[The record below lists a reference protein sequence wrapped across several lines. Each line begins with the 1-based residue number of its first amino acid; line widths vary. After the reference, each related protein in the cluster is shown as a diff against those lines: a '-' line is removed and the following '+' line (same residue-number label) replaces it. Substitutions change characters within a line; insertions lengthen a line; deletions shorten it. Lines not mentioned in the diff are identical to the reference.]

1 MVVTG
6 DRDSLQLVSDD
17 VTVLYP
23 RKGVSELTRFTPEAV
38 VEKYGLTPQQY
49 PDFAALRGDPS
60 DNLPGIPG
68 VGEKT
73 ATKWIAEYGSL
84 QALVDHVDTVKG
96 KVGDALRANLS
107 HVVLNRELTDLVRDV
122 PLAQTPDTLRMQPWD
137 RDQIHRLFDD
147 LEFRVLRDRLFDTL
161 ASADPEVDEGFDVRG
176 GALEPGELAAW
187 LAEHSAGSRFG
198 MAVVGTHL
206 AFDGDATAL
215 AIVAADGDGRYLDT
229 ADLTSGRR
237 GGARRRGWPMPAVP
251 KALHEAKLA
260 MHDLEGRG
268 WTLRGVTSDT
278 ALAAYLVRPGQ
289 RSFALDDLSLRY
301 LKRELRADNPEQQQ
315 LSLLDDSDG
324 VDDQAVQTS
333 ILRASAVMDLA
344 DALDEELARIDS
356 ASLLGEM
363 ELPVQRVLAEMETAG
378 IAVDLGQLSE
388 LQSEFADQ
396 IRDAAEAAYA
406 VIGKQINLGSP
417 KQLQVVLFDELE
429 MPKTKRTKTGYT
441 TDADA
446 LQSLFDKTGHP
457 FLQHLLAHRDAT
469 RLKVTVDGLLNSVAS
484 DGRIHTTFNQ
494 TIAATGRLSS
504 TEPNLQNIPIRTE
517 AGRRIRDAF
526 VVGKGF
532 AELMTADYSQI
543 EMRIMAH
550 LSKDEGLIEAFNTGE
565 DLHSF
570 VASRAFSVPIDE
582 VTAEL
587 RRRVKAMSYGL
598 AYGLS
603 AYGLA
608 AQLKISTEEA
618 KVQMEQ
624 YFDRFGGVRDY
635 LRDVVDQARKDG
647 YTSTVFGRRRYL
659 PELDSSN
666 RNVREAAERAALN
679 APIQGSAADIIKV
692 AMIEVD
698 KAIKDAGLTSRML
711 LQVHDE
717 LLFEVAPGERDQ
729 VESAGARQDGR
740 RLPAGRAAGG
750 VGRIRPQLGL
760 RGALERRTE
769 SSQGLQSRRAG
780 PRSVHGV
787 GLLGQQRVHPQV
799 TEAAVDA
806 VPDEGQLHHL
816 GGEGLHGLGRGFSAG
831 PRRLRYRCLAWADR
845 AEPGRLVGCHQA
857 RRHHAGQLLG
867 DDALLLRRLA
877 TPSVIASPKTGI
889 IQSTYT
895 PKYAPTPS
903 SDEPFHSP
911 VHDHRAD
918 VAEQQAAALARALRC
933 CSANH
938 TPMPNNVVNSE
949 WANGPMISRIA
960 AVSSESLTVSPSG
973 DVEDVLQPGE
983 PPPDQPGVHQAVGQ
997 RIELVAAPAGHHE
1010 QEEQPLGRLFCHR
1023 RAEHDRDRADRLRRA
1038 RIDCG
1043 LDDEL
1048 QYRRDHD
1055 RHRCAPQEGQHQQ
1068 PRRFGF
1074 PPVEPEIGQHDD
1086 RHGDAG
1092 QNEPDRRPDGVE
1104 GGQHDQDQAG
1114 DGAQKDHHSKWRPD
1128 LADFLLNR
1136 RIRRNELKWLLR
1148 RTGISHQSRV
1158 AGWASPIGPGLSSV
1172 CTVE

>member
-1 MVVTG
+1 MLLDGNSVAYRAFYALPAENFKTQGGLTTNAVYGFTAMLINLLRDEQPTHIAAAFDVSRQTFRVDKYPEYKAGRSSTPDEFRGQIDITKEVLVALGITVLAEPGYEADDLIATLATQAEDAGYRVLVVTG
-6 DRDSLQLVSDD
+6 DRDALQLVSDD

-38 VEKYGLTPQQY
+38 VDKYGLTPQQY

-84 QALVDHVDTVKG
+84 QALVDNVDEVKG

-107 HVVLNRELTDLVRDV
+107 SVVLNRELTDLVKDV
-122 PLAQTPDTLRMQPWD
+122 PLAQTPDTLRMQPWN

-161 ASADPEVDEGFDVRG
+161 ASADPEVDQGFDVKG
-176 GALEPGELAAW
+176 GALEQGELAGW
-187 LAEHSAGSRFG
+187 LSEHSQGKRSG

-206 AFDGDATAL
+206 AFDADVTAL
-215 AIVAADGDGRYLDT
+215 AIVAADGDGRYIDT
-229 ADLTSGRR
+229 ATLTADDEAALASWLADAGQ
-237 GGARRRGWPMPAVP
+237 P

-268 WTLRGVTSDT
+268 WKLAGVTSDT

-324 VDDQAVQTS
+324 VDDQAVQTV

-344 DALDEELARIDS
+344 DALDQELARMEC
-356 ASLLGEM
+356 ASLLGDM
-363 ELPVQRVLAEMETAG
+363 ELPVQRALAEMESAG
-378 IAVDLGQLSE
+378 IAVDLEQLSE
-388 LQSEFADQ
+388 LQSEFANH

-517 AGRRIRDAF
+517 EGRRIRDAF
-526 VVGKGF
+526 VVGKGSQGDF
-532 AELMTADYSQI
+532 DELMTADYSQI

-550 LSKDEGLIEAFNTGE
+550 LSKDEGLIEAFRTGE

-570 VASRAFSVPIDE
+570 VASRAFSVPIDQ
-582 VTAEL
+582 VTPDL

-635 LRDVVDQARKDG
+635 LRNVVDQARKDG

-692 AMIEVD
+692 AMINVD

-717 LLFEVAPGERDQ
+717 LLFEIAAGERD
-729 VESAGARQDGR
+729 
-740 RLPAGRAAGG
+740 
-750 VGRIRPQLGL
+750 
-760 RGALERRTE
+760 ALEKLVKDE
-769 SSQGLQSRRAG
+769 MCGAYPLEVPLEVSVGFG
-780 PRSVHGV
+780 RSWDS
-787 GLLGQQRVHPQV
+787 
-799 TEAAVDA
+799 AA
-806 VPDEGQLHHL
+806 H
-816 GGEGLHGLGRGFSAG
+816 
-831 PRRLRYRCLAWADR
+831 
-845 AEPGRLVGCHQA
+845 
-857 RRHHAGQLLG
+857 
-867 DDALLLRRLA
+867 
-877 TPSVIASPKTGI
+877 
-889 IQSTYT
+889 
-895 PKYAPTPS
+895 
-903 SDEPFHSP
+903 
-911 VHDHRAD
+911 
-918 VAEQQAAALARALRC
+918 
-933 CSANH
+933 
-938 TPMPNNVVNSE
+938 
-949 WANGPMISRIA
+949 
-960 AVSSESLTVSPSG
+960 
-973 DVEDVLQPGE
+973 
-983 PPPDQPGVHQAVGQ
+983 
-997 RIELVAAPAGHHE
+997 
-1010 QEEQPLGRLFCHR
+1010 
-1023 RAEHDRDRADRLRRA
+1023 
-1038 RIDCG
+1038 
-1043 LDDEL
+1043 
-1048 QYRRDHD
+1048 
-1055 RHRCAPQEGQHQQ
+1055 
-1068 PRRFGF
+1068 
-1074 PPVEPEIGQHDD
+1074 
-1086 RHGDAG
+1086 
-1092 QNEPDRRPDGVE
+1092 
-1104 GGQHDQDQAG
+1104 
-1114 DGAQKDHHSKWRPD
+1114 
-1128 LADFLLNR
+1128 
-1136 RIRRNELKWLLR
+1136 
-1148 RTGISHQSRV
+1148 
-1158 AGWASPIGPGLSSV
+1158 
-1172 CTVE
+1172 